1 MKTRTLFVIA
11 ILALAVTAAFAAD
24 TKPMTNPALRQL
36 DYFVGKWRCVGT
48 DMSMGP
54 AHPTVATVNA
64 KWGYGGNW
72 VVVDY
77 SQDKTKENPSG
88 FMGSA
93 FMGYD
98 EGQKK
103 YVNGW
108 VDNTGGY
115 ATASG
120 DGFMGDKSTYTGPQ
134 HMGTMTA
141 NVRDEFTKDGN
152 GKMTHVMLMEENGA
166 WKKVSEENCM
176 RQK

>member
-1 MKTRTLFVIA
+1 MKTRTVFVIA
-11 ILALAVTAAFAAD
+11 ILALAAAAALAAD
-24 TKPMTNPALRQL
+24 TKPAPNPALRQL
-36 DYFVGKWRCVGT
+36 DYFVGKWRCLGT

-54 AHPTVATVNA
+54 AHATIANVAA
-64 KWGYGGNW
+64 KWGYGGKW
-72 VVVDY
+72 VVLDY
-77 SQDKTKENPSG
+77 SQEKTKENPG
-88 FMGSA
+88 FMGTA

-134 HMGTMTA
+134 HMGTMTM
-141 NVRDEFTKDGN
+141 NVRDEITKDGN
-152 GKMTHVMLMEENGA
+152 DKLTHVMLTEENGT
-166 WKKVSEENCM
+166 WKKVGEENCT
-176 RQK
+176 RKK

>member
-1 MKTRTLFVIA
+1 MKPRTLFAIA
-11 ILALAVTAAFAAD
+11 ILVLFATAALAAD
-24 TKPMTNPALRQL
+24 APAPKPALRQL
-36 DYFVGKWRCVGT
+36 DYFVGKWHCVGM

-54 AHPTVATVNA
+54 AHPTVANVAA
-64 KWGYGGNW
+64 KWGYSGNW

-77 SQDKTKENPSG
+77 SQEKTKENPAG
-88 FMGSA
+88 FMGTA

-108 VDNTGGY
+108 VDNMGGY

-134 HMGTMTA
+134 HMGTMTM
-141 NVRDEFTKDGN
+141 NGRDEFIKDGN
-152 GKMTHVMLMEENGA
+152 DKMTHVMLMEENGA
-166 WKKVSEENCM
+166 WKKVAEENCM
-176 RQK
+176 RKK